1 MLKAHSEVNM
11 MLGCRSLFRS
21 DRFPFLGS
29 GSRNLGVGSH
39 STVAGGSQ
47 ISWNRLNVTTAGI

>member
-47 ISWNRLNVTTAGI
+47 TVGTG